1 MSLLTEIQASLTTA
15 LQAAGVPFEILLGPQ
30 VLQRENAQANKYY
43 AVIAVANG
51 VVSPLTRERF
61 TANFTVSIYLFV
73 KSRVDHADFVYICTA
88 AVKQVCSD
96 LLEAG
101 KSVSN
106 VQLAIDTEL
115 ADAGDSGCLL
125 TFETEVELE

>member
-1 MSLLTEIQASLTTA
+1 MSPLTEIQASLTTA

-30 VLQRENAQANKYY
+30 VLQRENVQANKYY
-43 AVIAVANG
+43 AVIAVTNG

-61 TANFTVSIYLFV
+61 TTNFTVSIYLFV
-73 KSRVDHADFVYICTA
+73 KSRVDHTDFVYFCTA
-88 AVKQVCSD
+88 VVKQVCSD

-115 ADAGDSGCLL
+115 ADAGDSGCLI
-125 TFETEVELE
+125 TFETEVEL